1 MEALVTGIGGFIG
14 FHFAKRLLAE
24 GYHVVGIDN
33 LNEYYNVQLKK
44 DRLKELGVIEQNN
57 TWVSSNPNL
66 SFIKIDLIEKDLL
79 FELFSANK
87 FDYVI
92 HLAAQAGVRYSLSE
106 PQKYIDSNITGFL
119 NILEGCRFFPVK
131 HLIFASSSSV
141 YGLNSKVP
149 FKETDRT
156 DSPISM
162 YAATKKANELMA
174 HTYSHLFKIPATGLR
189 FFTVY
194 GPWGRPDM
202 AMHLFTK
209 AIINSEKL
217 QLFNGGELSRDF
229 TFIDDVVESV
239 FRVMLKP
246 KANDKVL
253 LNIFNVGKNQPE
265 KLGDFVKAIEKANF
279 KQAEMEFLSMQ
290 PGDVELTFAD
300 VECLFQHIGFKPKV
314 SMEEGVIKYSEW
326 HVKYHSSQKHNLT

>member
-1 MEALVTGIGGFIG
+1 MKVLVTGIAGFIG
-14 FHFAKRLLAE
+14 FHVAKRLLSE
-24 GYHVVGIDN
+24 NYSVVGIDN
-33 LNEYYNVQLKK
+33 LNDYYDVQLKK
-44 DRLKELGVIEQNN
+44 DRLKELGVNEIENIW
-57 TWVSSNPNL
+57 TSSNTEL
-66 SFIKIDLIEKDLL
+66 SFIKMDLQEKDSLL
-79 FELFSANK
+79 NLFSENN

-106 PQKYIDSNITGFL
+106 PQKYVDSNITGFL
-119 NILEGCRFFPVK
+119 NILECCRFYPVK

-141 YGLNSKVP
+141 YGLNSKIP
-149 FKETDRT
+149 FSETDRT

-209 AIINSEKL
+209 AILNSESL

-229 TFIDDVVESV
+229 TYVDDVVESIY
-239 FRVMLKP
+239 RLMSMP
-246 KANDKVL
+246 ANDKNL
-253 LNIFNVGKNQPE
+253 PLNIFNVGRNQPE
-265 KLGDFVKAIEKANF
+265 KLLDFVKAIEKTTSTMP
-279 KQAEMEFLSMQ
+279 KLEYLPMQA
-290 PGDVELTFAD
+290 GDVEMTYAEVALLND
-300 VECLFQHIGFKPKV
+300 HVNYKPKIDIDQGV
-314 SMEEGVIKYSEW
+314 RNFVDWYKNYNEEK
-326 HVKYHSSQKHNLT
+326 

>member
-1 MEALVTGIGGFIG
+1 VKVLVTGIAGFIG
-14 FHFAKRLLAE
+14 FHVAKRLLSE
-24 GYHVVGIDN
+24 NYSVVGIDN
-33 LNEYYNVQLKK
+33 LNDYYDVQLKK
-44 DRLKELGVIEQNN
+44 DRLKELGVNEIENIW
-57 TWVSSNPNL
+57 TSSNTEL
-66 SFIKIDLIEKDLL
+66 SFIKMDLQEKDSLL
-79 FELFSANK
+79 NLFSENN

-106 PQKYIDSNITGFL
+106 PQKYVDSNITGFL
-119 NILEGCRFFPVK
+119 NILECCRFYPVK

-141 YGLNSKVP
+141 YGLNSKIP
-149 FKETDRT
+149 FSETDRT

-209 AIINSEKL
+209 AILNSESL

-229 TFIDDVVESV
+229 TYVDDVVESIY
-239 FRVMLKP
+239 RLMSMP
-246 KANDKVL
+246 ANDKNL
-253 LNIFNVGKNQPE
+253 PLNIFNVGRNQPE
-265 KLGDFVKAIEKANF
+265 KLLDFVKAIEKTTSTMP
-279 KQAEMEFLSMQ
+279 KLEYLPMQA
-290 PGDVELTFAD
+290 GDVEMTYAEVALLND
-300 VECLFQHIGFKPKV
+300 HVNYKPKIDIDQGV
-314 SMEEGVIKYSEW
+314 RNFVDWYKNYNEEK
-326 HVKYHSSQKHNLT
+326 